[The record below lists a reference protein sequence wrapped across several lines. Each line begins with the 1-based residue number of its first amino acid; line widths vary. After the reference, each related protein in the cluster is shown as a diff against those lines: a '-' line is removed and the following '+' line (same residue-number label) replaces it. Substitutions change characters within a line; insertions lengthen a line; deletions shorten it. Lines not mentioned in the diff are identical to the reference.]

1 MRTRGAP
8 LVFTKCSLDLIQSG
22 LPIIETI
29 QPNHRHQFRNALAS
43 YLDDTHMDDEVTR
56 AGLASSI
63 TIAVVTLLLFFPL
76 IQDSVVKPR
85 LYDGSV
91 NELGRYAFTFD
102 AYEYIEDNSE
112 NPVIAIG
119 SSKMREIFNGITIG
133 ENTTFDGDFYN
144 LAYAGDKPYIRMIEI
159 DAIIELNPKLIII
172 EIGANTFSSIP
183 QTLDEGSIQRMS
195 QLMALNTEWG
205 KQSWK
210 NTLLQEDVKFLPM
223 ERSEQILYTAS
234 LTPESLEKTFLYEF
248 EIEEKPYSCDPIAGR
263 VHCVP
268 LQNDAK
274 YNYDEYLQYPT
285 QFENWL
291 KGIKEGKYQTTI
303 EEFYGER
310 LDNYLDGSYH
320 NSEGIEN
327 RNQIAFEFML
337 ESLTNADIPVL
348 LVGLPYNPVL
358 IDRLDVGQW
367 DYYNLTT
374 STYAEINGI
383 TVHDLIWNDNWVE
396 EDFND
401 FTHASREGEVKFTS
415 FISPLI
421 DSILVG
427 D

>member
-1 MRTRGAP
+1 
-8 LVFTKCSLDLIQSG
+8 
-22 LPIIETI
+22 
-29 QPNHRHQFRNALAS
+29 
-43 YLDDTHMDDEVTR
+43 MDDEVTR

-76 IQDSVVKPR
+76 IQDSIVKPR

-91 NELGRYAFTFD
+91 NELGRYAFIFD

-133 ENTTFDGDFYN
+133 ENTTYDGDFFN
-144 LAYAGDKPYIRMIEI
+144 LAYSLDKPYIRMLEI
-159 DAIIELNPKLIII
+159 DAMIELNPKLIII
-172 EIGANTFSSIP
+172 EVGANTFSSIP
-183 QTLDEGSIQRMS
+183 QTLDEASIQRMS

-320 NSEGIEN
+320 NSEGVEN

-358 IDRLDVGQW
+358 IERLDVGQW

>member
-1 MRTRGAP
+1 
-8 LVFTKCSLDLIQSG
+8 
-22 LPIIETI
+22 
-29 QPNHRHQFRNALAS
+29 
-43 YLDDTHMDDEVTR
+43 MDDEVTR

-102 AYEYIEDNSE
+102 AYDYIEDNSE

-133 ENTTFDGDFYN
+133 ENTTFDGDYYN

-159 DAIIELNPKLIII
+159 DAMIELNPKLIII
-172 EIGANTFSSIP
+172 EVGANTFSSIP
-183 QTLDEGSIQRMS
+183 QTLDEASIQRMS

-248 EIEEKPYSCDPIAGR
+248 EIEEKPYSCDPIIGNVR
-263 VHCVP
+263 CVP

-285 QFENWL
+285 QFRNSL
-291 KGIKEGKYQTTI
+291 KFIKEGKSTLTI

-320 NSEGIEN
+320 NSEGVEN

-337 ESLTNADIPVL
+337 KSLTNANIPVL

-358 IDRLDVGQW
+358 IDRLDSGQW

-374 STYAEINGI
+374 NTYAEIDGI

>member
-1 MRTRGAP
+1 
-8 LVFTKCSLDLIQSG
+8 
-22 LPIIETI
+22 
-29 QPNHRHQFRNALAS
+29 
-43 YLDDTHMDDEVTR
+43 MDDEVTR

-76 IQDSVVKPR
+76 IQDSIVKPR

-91 NELGRYAFTFD
+91 NELGRYAFIFD

-133 ENTTFDGDFYN
+133 ENTTYDGDFFN
-144 LAYAGDKPYIRMIEI
+144 LAYSLDKPYIRMLEI
-159 DAIIELNPKLIII
+159 DAMIELNPKLIII
-172 EIGANTFSSIP
+172 EVGANTFSSIP

-248 EIEEKPYSCDPIAGR
+248 EIEEKPYSCDLIAGR

-320 NSEGIEN
+320 NSEGVEN

-374 STYAEINGI
+374 STYAEIDGI

-401 FTHASREGEVKFTS
+401 FTHASHEGEVKFTS

>member
-1 MRTRGAP
+1 
-8 LVFTKCSLDLIQSG
+8 
-22 LPIIETI
+22 
-29 QPNHRHQFRNALAS
+29 
-43 YLDDTHMDDEVTR
+43 MDDEVTR

-76 IQDSVVKPR
+76 IQDSIVKPR

-91 NELGRYAFTFD
+91 NELGRYAFIFD

-119 SSKMREIFNGITIG
+119 SSKMREIFNGITMG
-133 ENTTFDGDFYN
+133 ENTTYDGDFFN
-144 LAYAGDKPYIRMIEI
+144 LAYSLDKPYIRMLEI
-159 DAIIELNPKLIII
+159 DAMIELNPKLIII
-172 EIGANTFSSIP
+172 EVGANTFSSIP
-183 QTLDEGSIQRMS
+183 QTLDEASIQRMS

-310 LDNYLDGSYH
+310 LDNYLDGPYH
-320 NSEGIEN
+320 NSEGVEN

-337 ESLTNADIPVL
+337 ESLTNANIPVL

-358 IDRLDVGQW
+358 IDRLDDGQW

-374 STYAEINGI
+374 STYAEIDGI

>member
-1 MRTRGAP
+1 
-8 LVFTKCSLDLIQSG
+8 
-22 LPIIETI
+22 
-29 QPNHRHQFRNALAS
+29 
-43 YLDDTHMDDEVTR
+43 MDDEVTR

-76 IQDSVVKPR
+76 IQDSIVKPR

-91 NELGRYAFTFD
+91 NELGRYAFIFD

-133 ENTTFDGDFYN
+133 ENTTYDGDFFN
-144 LAYAGDKPYIRMIEI
+144 LAYSLDKPYIRMLEI
-159 DAIIELNPKLIII
+159 DAMIELNPKLIII
-172 EIGANTFSSIP
+172 EVGANTFSSIP
-183 QTLDEGSIQRMS
+183 QTLDEASIQRMS

-320 NSEGIEN
+320 NSEGVEN

-358 IDRLDVGQW
+358 IERLDVGQW

-374 STYAEINGI
+374 STYAEIDGI

>member
-1 MRTRGAP
+1 
-8 LVFTKCSLDLIQSG
+8 
-22 LPIIETI
+22 
-29 QPNHRHQFRNALAS
+29 
-43 YLDDTHMDDEVTR
+43 
-56 AGLASSI
+56 
-63 TIAVVTLLLFFPL
+63 
-76 IQDSVVKPR
+76 
-85 LYDGSV
+85 
-91 NELGRYAFTFD
+91 
-102 AYEYIEDNSE
+102 
-112 NPVIAIG
+112 
-119 SSKMREIFNGITIG
+119 
-133 ENTTFDGDFYN
+133 
-144 LAYAGDKPYIRMIEI
+144 
-159 DAIIELNPKLIII
+159 
-172 EIGANTFSSIP
+172 
-183 QTLDEGSIQRMS
+183 
-195 QLMALNTEWG
+195 LMALNTEWG

-234 LTPESLEKTFLYEF
+234 LTPESLEKTLSYQL
-248 EIEEKPYSCDPIAGR
+248 EIAEKPYSCDPITGNVR
-263 VHCVP
+263 CVP
-268 LQNDAK
+268 LQNDEK

-291 KGIKEGKYQTTI
+291 KDIKEGKYQTTI

-320 NSEGIEN
+320 NSEGVEN

-337 ESLTNADIPVL
+337 ESLTNANIPVL

-374 STYAEINGI
+374 STYAEIDGI

>member
-1 MRTRGAP
+1 
-8 LVFTKCSLDLIQSG
+8 
-22 LPIIETI
+22 
-29 QPNHRHQFRNALAS
+29 
-43 YLDDTHMDDEVTR
+43 MDDEVTR

-76 IQDSVVKPR
+76 IQDSIVKPR

-91 NELGRYAFTFD
+91 NELGRYAFIFD
-102 AYEYIEDNSE
+102 AYEYIEENSV

-133 ENTTFDGDFYN
+133 ENTTYAGDFFN
-144 LAYAGDKPYIRMIEI
+144 LAYSLDKPYIRMIEI
-159 DAIIELNPKLIII
+159 DAMIELNPKLIII
-172 EIGANTFSSIP
+172 EVGANTFSSIP
-183 QTLDEGSIQRMS
+183 QTLDEASIQRMS
-195 QLMALNTEWG
+195 QLMALNTEWV

-234 LTPESLEKTFLYEF
+234 LTPESLEKTLSYQL
-248 EIEEKPYSCDPIAGR
+248 EIAEKPYSCDPITGNVR
-263 VHCVP
+263 CVP
-268 LQNDAK
+268 LQNDEK

-291 KGIKEGKYQTTI
+291 KDIKEGKYQTTI

-320 NSEGIEN
+320 NSEGVEN

-337 ESLTNADIPVL
+337 ESLTNANIPVL

-374 STYAEINGI
+374 STYAEIDGI

>member
-1 MRTRGAP
+1 MNSIHR
-8 LVFTKCSLDLIQSG
+8 
-22 LPIIETI
+22 
-29 QPNHRHQFRNALAS
+29 NHCYQFRNALAS
-43 YLDDTHMDDEVTR
+43 YLNDTHMDDEVTR

-63 TIAVVTLLLFFPL
+63 TIAVVTLLLFFPM

-91 NELGRYAFTFD
+91 NGLGRYSFTFD
-102 AYEYIEDNSE
+102 AYEHIEKNSE
-112 NPVIAIG
+112 NPIIAIG
-119 SSKMREIFNGITIG
+119 SSKMREIFDGIAIADSTS
-133 ENTTFDGDFYN
+133 FDGEFYN
-144 LAYAGDKPYIRMIEI
+144 LAYAGDTPYIRMVEI
-159 DAIIELNPKLIII
+159 DTLIVLKPDLVIL
-172 EIGANTFSSIP
+172 EIGPNTFSKTSQPLNEI
-183 QTLDEGSIQRMS
+183 SIQRFS
-195 QLMALNTEWG
+195 QLMALNPNWKEP
-205 KQSWK
+205 SWSD
-210 NTLLQEDVKFLPM
+210 LIFEEDKEVLPM
-223 ERSEQILYTAS
+223 AKSEQLLYLAS
-234 LTPESLEKTFLYEF
+234 LTPESLEKTFLYHY
-248 EIEEKPYSCDPIAGR
+248 EIEEKPFDCEPIWGD
-263 VHCVP
+263 VQCVP
-268 LQNDAK
+268 IKENEEYD
-274 YNYDEYLQYPT
+274 YDEYLQYPT
-285 QFENWL
+285 QFRNSL
-291 KGIKEGKYQTTI
+291 KNIKEGKASFTI

-310 LDNYLDGSYH
+310 LNNYLAGTYH
-320 NSEGIEN
+320 NPEGVEN

-337 ESLTNADIPVL
+337 ESLTNANIPVL

-374 STYAEINGI
+374 STYAEIDGI

>member
-1 MRTRGAP
+1 
-8 LVFTKCSLDLIQSG
+8 
-22 LPIIETI
+22 
-29 QPNHRHQFRNALAS
+29 
-43 YLDDTHMDDEVTR
+43 MDDEVTR

-76 IQDSVVKPR
+76 IQDSIVKPR

-91 NELGRYAFTFD
+91 NELGRYAFIFD

-133 ENTTFDGDFYN
+133 ENTTYDGDFFN
-144 LAYAGDKPYIRMIEI
+144 LAYSLDKPYIRMLEI
-159 DAIIELNPKLIII
+159 DAMIELNPKLIII
-172 EIGANTFSSIP
+172 EVGANTFSSIP
-183 QTLDEGSIQRMS
+183 QTLDEASIQRMS

-320 NSEGIEN
+320 NSEGVEN

-337 ESLTNADIPVL
+337 ESLTNANIPVL

-358 IDRLDVGQW
+358 IERLDVGQW

>member
-1 MRTRGAP
+1 
-8 LVFTKCSLDLIQSG
+8 
-22 LPIIETI
+22 
-29 QPNHRHQFRNALAS
+29 
-43 YLDDTHMDDEVTR
+43 MDDEVTR

-76 IQDSVVKPR
+76 IQDSIVKPR

-91 NELGRYAFTFD
+91 NELGRYAFIFD
-102 AYEYIEDNSE
+102 AYEYIEENSV

-133 ENTTFDGDFYN
+133 ENTTYDGDFFN
-144 LAYAGDKPYIRMIEI
+144 LAYSLDKPYIRMIEI
-159 DAIIELNPKLIII
+159 DAMIELNPKLIII
-172 EIGANTFSSIP
+172 EVGANTFSSIP
-183 QTLDEGSIQRMS
+183 QTLDEASIQRMS

-234 LTPESLEKTFLYEF
+234 LTPESLEKTLSYQL
-248 EIEEKPYSCDPIAGR
+248 EIAEKPYSCDPITGNVR
-263 VHCVP
+263 CVP
-268 LQNDAK
+268 LQNDEK

-291 KGIKEGKYQTTI
+291 KDIKEGKYQTTI

-320 NSEGIEN
+320 NSEGVEN

-337 ESLTNADIPVL
+337 ESLTNANIPVL

-374 STYAEINGI
+374 STYAEIDGI

>member
-1 MRTRGAP
+1 
-8 LVFTKCSLDLIQSG
+8 
-22 LPIIETI
+22 
-29 QPNHRHQFRNALAS
+29 
-43 YLDDTHMDDEVTR
+43 MDDEVTR

-63 TIAVVTLLLFFPL
+63 MMAVVTLLLFFPM

-91 NELGRYAFTFD
+91 NGLGRYSFTFD
-102 AYEYIEDNSE
+102 AYEHIEKNSE
-112 NPVIAIG
+112 NPIIAIG
-119 SSKMREIFNGITIG
+119 SSKMREIFDGIAIADSTS
-133 ENTTFDGDFYN
+133 FDGEFYN
-144 LAYAGDKPYIRMIEI
+144 LAYAGDTPYIRMVEI
-159 DAIIELNPKLIII
+159 DTLIVLKPDLVIL
-172 EIGANTFSSIP
+172 EIGPNTFSKTSQPLNEI
-183 QTLDEGSIQRMS
+183 SIQRFS
-195 QLMALNTEWG
+195 QLMALNPNWKEP
-205 KQSWK
+205 SWSD
-210 NTLLQEDVKFLPM
+210 LIFEEDKEVLPM
-223 ERSEQILYTAS
+223 AKSEQLLYLAS
-234 LTPESLEKTFLYEF
+234 LTPESLEKTFLYHY
-248 EIEEKPYSCDPIAGR
+248 EIEEKPFDCEPIWGD
-263 VHCVP
+263 VQCVP
-268 LQNDAK
+268 IKENEEYD
-274 YNYDEYLQYPT
+274 YDEYLQYPT
-285 QFENWL
+285 QFRNSL
-291 KGIKEGKYQTTI
+291 KNIKEGKASFTI

-310 LDNYLDGSYH
+310 LNNYLAGTYH
-320 NSEGIEN
+320 NPEGVEN

-337 ESLTNADIPVL
+337 ESLTNANIPVL

-374 STYAEINGI
+374 STYAEIDGI

>member
-1 MRTRGAP
+1 
-8 LVFTKCSLDLIQSG
+8 
-22 LPIIETI
+22 
-29 QPNHRHQFRNALAS
+29 
-43 YLDDTHMDDEVTR
+43 MDDEVTR

-76 IQDSVVKPR
+76 IQDSIVKPR

-91 NELGRYAFTFD
+91 NELGRYAFIFD

-112 NPVIAIG
+112 NPVLAIG

-133 ENTTFDGDFYN
+133 ENTTYDGDFFN
-144 LAYAGDKPYIRMIEI
+144 LAYSLDKPYIRMLEI
-159 DAIIELNPKLIII
+159 DAMIELNPKLIII
-172 EIGANTFSSIP
+172 EVGANTFSSIP
-183 QTLDEGSIQRMS
+183 QTLDEASIQRMS

-337 ESLTNADIPVL
+337 ESLTNANIPVL

-374 STYAEINGI
+374 STYAEIDGI

>member
-1 MRTRGAP
+1 
-8 LVFTKCSLDLIQSG
+8 
-22 LPIIETI
+22 
-29 QPNHRHQFRNALAS
+29 
-43 YLDDTHMDDEVTR
+43 MDDEVTR

-76 IQDSVVKPR
+76 IQDSFVKPR

-144 LAYAGDKPYIRMIEI
+144 LAYAGERPYVRMIEI
-159 DAIIELNPKLIII
+159 DAIINLKPNLVIMEV
-172 EIGANTFSSIP
+172 GANTFSGISDP
-183 QTLDEGSIQRMS
+183 LHENLAQRMS
-195 QLMALNTEWG
+195 QLMALNTEW
-205 KQSWK
+205 SNPTWSDIISA
-210 NTLLQEDVKFLPM
+210 EDENILPM
-223 ERSEQILYTAS
+223 DRMEQMLYLGS
-234 LTPESLEKTFLYEF
+234 LTPESLEKSYLY
-248 EIEEKPYSCDPIAGR
+248 ISGTEEKPYSCDPITGR

-268 LQNDAK
+268 LQSDEN

-285 QFENWL
+285 QFTNTL
-291 KGIKEGKYQTTI
+291 QLIKEGKKGYDL
-303 EEFYGER
+303 EYFYGER
-310 LDNYLDGSYH
+310 LDNFLDDHYH
-320 NSEGIEN
+320 NSEGVVN
-327 RNQIAFEFML
+327 KNQIAFEFML
-337 ESLTNADIPVL
+337 ESLTNANIPVL

-358 IDRLDVGQW
+358 IDRLDDGQW

-374 STYAEINGI
+374 STYPEIDGV
-383 TVHDLIWNDNWVE
+383 TVHDLIWNENWVE

-427 D
+427 G

>member
-1 MRTRGAP
+1 
-8 LVFTKCSLDLIQSG
+8 
-22 LPIIETI
+22 
-29 QPNHRHQFRNALAS
+29 
-43 YLDDTHMDDEVTR
+43 MDDEVTR

-76 IQDSVVKPR
+76 IQDSIVKPR

-91 NELGRYAFTFD
+91 NELGRYAFIFD

-112 NPVIAIG
+112 NPVLAIG

-133 ENTTFDGDFYN
+133 ENTTYDGDFFN
-144 LAYAGDKPYIRMIEI
+144 LAYSLDKPYIRMLEI
-159 DAIIELNPKLIII
+159 DAMIELNPKLIII
-172 EIGANTFSSIP
+172 EVGANTFSSIP
-183 QTLDEGSIQRMS
+183 QTLDEASIQRMS

-248 EIEEKPYSCDPIAGR
+248 EIEEKPYSCDPITGR

-310 LDNYLDGSYH
+310 LDNYLAGTYH
-320 NSEGIEN
+320 NPEGVEN

-337 ESLTNADIPVL
+337 ESLTNANIPVL

-374 STYAEINGI
+374 STYAEIDGI

>member
-159 DAIIELNPKLIII
+159 DAMIELNPKLIII
-172 EIGANTFSSIP
+172 EVGANTFSSIP
-183 QTLDEGSIQRMS
+183 QTLDEASIQRMS

-320 NSEGIEN
+320 NSEGVEN

-374 STYAEINGI
+374 STYAEIDGI